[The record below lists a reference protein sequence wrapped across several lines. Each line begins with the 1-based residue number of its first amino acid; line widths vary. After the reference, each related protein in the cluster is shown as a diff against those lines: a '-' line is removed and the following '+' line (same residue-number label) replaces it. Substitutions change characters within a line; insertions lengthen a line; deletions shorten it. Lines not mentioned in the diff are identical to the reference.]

1 MFAVD
6 CSTIH
11 MQLGRLLY
19 ASTANVYWTDYF
31 VLSRICHFQTVDAC
45 CEICLHDLS
54 TERLEE
60 LLDFC
65 SILLSNKFGKLYQ
78 FNIVQALNTFMP

>member
-1 MFAVD
+1 MLVLRTF
-6 CSTIH
+6 T
-11 MQLGRLLY
+11 GPTTLY
-19 ASTANVYWTDYF
+19 CHE
-31 VLSRICHFQTVDAC
+31 CHFQTVDAC

-78 FNIVQALNTFMP
+78 FKIVQALNTFMP